1 MDIKPLRRL
10 IAHSTVYI
18 YHVHF
23 FKRDRDMTGLELVR
37 YDRPGL
43 EDGSLAILFSKFF
56 LHYFIEFI
64 RS

>member
-1 MDIKPLRRL
+1 MPLRIL

-43 EDGSLAILFSKFF
+43 EDGSLAIHLKKILPSLF
-56 LHYFIEFI
+56 H
-64 RS
+64 